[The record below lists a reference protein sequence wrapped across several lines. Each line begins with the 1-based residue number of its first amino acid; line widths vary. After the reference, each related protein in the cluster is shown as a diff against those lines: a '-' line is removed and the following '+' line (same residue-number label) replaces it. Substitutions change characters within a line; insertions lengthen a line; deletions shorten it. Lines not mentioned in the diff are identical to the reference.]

1 MKYFIACLI
10 VLFTTSVQSQEGPI
24 VTMQTNF
31 GTIVLELKPEQA
43 PKTVDNFLRY
53 VKEGFYDGTVFHRV
67 IRGFVIQGGGYT
79 QDYEKKPTHSSIP
92 NESENGL
99 ENLRFTI
106 AMARG
111 SYDPDSATSQFF
123 INVNNNRSLNYQSS
137 PYSDEGYTVFGQVIK
152 GMEVVDK
159 IQKARTSAAGPFR
172 RYVPKKHVVIESVR
186 FQNAPV
192 KPLVQNALSDDEPVA
207 TEIAILPTIQE
218 KETETVK
225 ASEMLTDS
233 TVEIKTAEE
242 EKTLVDNSNSSST
255 AVSVDETQEDT
266 PVLAKT
272 ENSQAFQDDA
282 VETSE
287 TITADKTLAN
297 NSNSSSTAVSVDEIQ
312 EDTPVIAETKNSQA
326 SQDDAVETSETITA
340 KTLAKSS
347 SSTSTE
353 DKPSG
358 IFKKTEIFK
367 APKESYIETI
377 PLGEKTLTDNSQA
390 RLAYVTEMEEDMPSA
405 ALAEKEKYQ
414 ALQMSRAYPLKTSF
428 SAPDSPSTPDQPE
441 PLSD

>member
-10 VLFTTSVQSQEGPI
+10 ILLTSSVQSQEGPL

-31 GTIVLELKPEQA
+31 GTIRLELKPEQA

-79 QDYEKKPTHSSIP
+79 QDYDKKPTHSSIP

-106 AMARG
+106 AMTHNN
-111 SYDPDSATSQFF
+111 YVPNSATSQFF
-123 INVNNNRSLNYQSS
+123 INVNNNSSLNYQTS
-137 PYSDEGYTVFGQVIK
+137 PDSAIGYTVFGKVIE
-152 GMEVVDK
+152 GMEVVDE
-159 IQKARTSAAGPFR
+159 IQKTKTSAAGPFR
-172 RYVPKKHVVIESVR
+172 RYVPKKHVVIESVWI
-186 FQNAPV
+186 QNAPL
-192 KPLVQNALSDDEPVA
+192 KPLAQKALSDEEPVA
-207 TEIAILPTIQE
+207 IE
-218 KETETVK
+218 KETVK
-225 ASEMLTDS
+225 ASDRLTDL
-233 TVEIKTAEE
+233 TIEIKTTEE
-242 EKTLVDNSNSSST
+242 ENRLADNSNSSSK
-255 AVSVDETQEDT
+255 AVSVDETQKDT

-272 ENSQAFQDDA
+272 END
-282 VETSE
+282 
-287 TITADKTLAN
+287 
-297 NSNSSSTAVSVDEIQ
+297 
-312 EDTPVIAETKNSQA
+312 QA
-326 SQDDAVETSETITA
+326 SQDDANSTIETITA

-358 IFKKTEIFK
+358 IFTNTKTFK
-367 APKESYIETI
+367 PPIDYYIETI

-390 RLAYVTEMEEDMPSA
+390 RLADVTEMEEDTPSA
-405 ALAEKEKYQ
+405 ALAEKEKSQ
-414 ALQMSRAYPLKTSF
+414 ALQLSRAYPLKTSF

>member
-10 VLFTTSVQSQEGPI
+10 ILLTSSVQSQEGPL

-79 QDYEKKPTHSSIP
+79 QDYEKKSTHPSIP

-123 INVNNNRSLNYQSS
+123 INVNNNSSLNYQSS

-192 KPLVQNALSDDEPVA
+192 KPLAQNALSDDEPVA

-233 TVEIKTAEE
+233 TVEIKTTEE

-266 PVLAKT
+266 PVLAET
-272 ENSQAFQDDA
+272 ENY
-282 VETSE
+282 
-287 TITADKTLAN
+287 
-297 NSNSSSTAVSVDEIQ
+297 
-312 EDTPVIAETKNSQA
+312 QA

-358 IFKKTEIFK
+358 IFKKTETFK

-390 RLAYVTEMEEDMPSA
+390 RLAYVTEMEEDTPSA
-405 ALAEKEKYQ
+405 ALAEKEKSQ
-414 ALQMSRAYPLKTSF
+414 ALQLSRAYPLKTSF

>member
-53 VKEGFYDGTVFHRV
+53 VKEGFYDGTIFHRV

-79 QDYEKKPTHSSIP
+79 QDYEKKPIHSSIP

-99 ENLRFTI
+99 ENQRGTI

-111 SYDPDSATSQFF
+111 SYNPDSATSQFF
-123 INVNNNRSLNYQSS
+123 INVNNNGSLNYQAS

-159 IQKARTSAAGPFR
+159 IQKVRSSAAGPFR
-172 RYVPKKHVVIESVR
+172 RYVPKKPIVIETVR
-186 FQNAPV
+186 
-192 KPLVQNALSDDEPVA
+192 VQNALKPVSQNALFDDEPVA
-207 TEIAILPTIQE
+207 TKIAEDIFPTIQE
-218 KETETVK
+218 EKEEKETVK

-233 TVEIKTAEE
+233 TIEIVTPEE
-242 EKTLVDNSNSSST
+242 NTLTDSNSSS
-255 AVSVDETQEDT
+255 
-266 PVLAKT
+266 K
-272 ENSQAFQDDA
+272 
-282 VETSE
+282 
-287 TITADKTLAN
+287 
-297 NSNSSSTAVSVDEIQ
+297 AVSVDEIQ
-312 EDTPVIAETKNSQA
+312 EDTPVIAETENHQA
-326 SQDDAVETSETITA
+326 SQVEADSTSETITA
-340 KTLAKSS
+340 TLAESS
-347 SSTSTE
+347 SPANAVLSLDEIQEDRPVIAETENHHSSQVEADSTSETITAEENTLAESSSGSTAE
-353 DKPSG
+353 DKPSE
-358 IFKKTEIFK
+358 IFKKTETFK
-367 APKESYIETI
+367 PPINSHLESI
-377 PLGEKTLTDNSQA
+377 PLGEKTLTDSQA
-390 RLAYVTEMEEDMPSA
+390 KMASVTEMEEDTPSA
-405 ALAEKEKYQ
+405 ALSEKEKSQ
-414 ALQMSRAYPLKTSF
+414 ALQMSSAYPLKTSF

>member
-1 MKYFIACLI
+1 MH
-10 VLFTTSVQSQEGPI
+10 
-24 VTMQTNF
+24 TNF

-79 QDYEKKPTHSSIP
+79 QDYEKKSTHPSIP

-123 INVNNNRSLNYQSS
+123 INVNNNSSLNYQSS

-172 RYVPKKHVVIESVR
+172 RYVPKKHVVIESVM

-192 KPLVQNALSDDEPVA
+192 KPLAQNALSDDEPVA
-207 TEIAILPTIQE
+207 TEIAILPKIQENE
-218 KETETVK
+218 KETLK

-255 AVSVDETQEDT
+255 AVSIDETQEDT
-266 PVLAKT
+266 PVLAET
-272 ENSQAFQDDA
+272 ENY
-282 VETSE
+282 
-287 TITADKTLAN
+287 
-297 NSNSSSTAVSVDEIQ
+297 
-312 EDTPVIAETKNSQA
+312 QA

-340 KTLAKSS
+340 DKTLAKSS

-358 IFKKTEIFK
+358 IFKKTETFK

-390 RLAYVTEMEEDMPSA
+390 RLAYVTEMEEDTPSA
-405 ALAEKEKYQ
+405 ALAEKEKSQ
-414 ALQMSRAYPLKTSF
+414 ALQLSRAYPLKTSF